1 MRRGQVVQV
10 AMGLLL
16 RVSGEQA
23 LSSDPWSNSIREFLN
38 HCNIPIFCNHIK
50 RVILILIKLDLCCI
64 KGHLLP
70 QAKSQEVRG
79 NKEFVATPWLG
90 SADEVEAAAKTAN
103 SATPDQTLEASE
115 YEGKL
120 RKTTCNSF
128 GMGMKF
134 QTFEVQRCIDAKVG
148 KEYTM
153 NTCVMTTATYGEKFR
168 PVFKYT

>member
-1 MRRGQVVQV
+1 M
-10 AMGLLL
+10 
-16 RVSGEQA
+16 
-23 LSSDPWSNSIREFLN
+23 LS
-38 HCNIPIFCNHIK
+38 
-50 RVILILIKLDLCCI
+50 
-64 KGHLLP
+64 

-79 NKEFVATPWLG
+79 NKDFVATLWVS

-103 SATPDQTLEASE
+103 SAIPDQSLEAAE
-115 YEGKL
+115 YEGKM

-134 QTFEVQRCIDAKVG
+134 QTFEVQRCIEAKVG

-168 PVFKYT
+168 PVFKYK

>member
-1 MRRGQVVQV
+1 M
-10 AMGLLL
+10 
-16 RVSGEQA
+16 A
-23 LSSDPWSNSIREFLN
+23 LT
-38 HCNIPIFCNHIK
+38 
-50 RVILILIKLDLCCI
+50 LIKFQKVDLCCI
-64 KGHLLP
+64 NGHLLS

-79 NKEFVATPWLG
+79 NKDFVATPWVG

-134 QTFEVQRCIDAKVG
+134 QTFEVQRCIEAKVG